1 MSLDQHVIDVRD
13 QLLALGAAAGGP
25 VEEAAGRLAIALEP
39 ALRLALQRALTD
51 AADSLRDQLGEVATI
66 EVRLEAGEPGLV
78 GVPAVVEPRA
88 ETLGLAP
95 TVAFPLP
102 AGPGA
107 APASDA
113 APDVP
118 PIDDDGGAGVAR
130 FTLRLPQQ
138 LKARIDAAAAA
149 ESVSVNSWM
158 VRTAERA
165 IAESGHRSAR
175 RSGNSLSGW
184 IG

>member
-51 AADSLRDQLGEVATI
+51 AADSLRDQLGEVATV
-66 EVRLEAGEPGLV
+66 EVRLEAGEPVLV

-95 TVAFPLP
+95 TVALP
-102 AGPGA
+102 AGPAA
-107 APASDA
+107 APASGALDS
-113 APDVP
+113 P
-118 PIDDDGGAGVAR
+118 PTDEDAGVGVTR

-138 LKARIDAAAAA
+138 LKARIDAAAAG